1 MKISINATTLFLTID
16 YWFAS
21 KKAFTEQ
28 EMSAQDPI
36 ASNKTVA
43 GRAQNRRVEILIMN

>member
-1 MKISINATTLFLTID
+1 MKKSIDAITLFLTID

-28 EMSAQDPI
+28 EMFAQDPI